1 MAIYSVKSD
10 GINKVITLFNPL
22 EKRGD
27 YVVSQIIGIVGFIF
41 LGISN
46 LTKTRKKIILF
57 QILSCFT
64 FSIHYFLINALTASI
79 LNLIGVFRGIMFY
92 NKKQENNKYKLYFI
106 GYILLYLVVGIITY
120 NNFFSIFPI
129 VAYILYTIS
138 VFNEKEIN
146 MKIIN
151 LTISFMWIV
160 YDISYMS
167 YGGIISDILMIFTG
181 IIGIVILKRNKGG
194 NPNE

>member
-1 MAIYSVKSD
+1 M

-151 LTISFMWIV
+151 LTISFMWIA

-181 IIGIVILKRNKGG
+181 IIGIVILKRNKGVD
-194 NPNE
+194 PNE

>member
-1 MAIYSVKSD
+1 
-10 GINKVITLFNPL
+10 
-22 EKRGD
+22 
-27 YVVSQIIGIVGFIF
+27 
-41 LGISN
+41 
-46 LTKTRKKIILF
+46 
-57 QILSCFT
+57 
-64 FSIHYFLINALTASI
+64 
-79 LNLIGVFRGIMFY
+79 MFY

-151 LTISFMWIV
+151 LTISFMWIA

-181 IIGIVILKRNKGG
+181 IIGIVILKRNKGVD
-194 NPNE
+194 PNE